1 MEQVAKD
8 IGVQSPNLEE
18 VKEVMREL
26 DVNNDGKLSFS
37 EFQVLI
43 VDLLELMAGISDSK

>member
-1 MEQVAKD
+1 
-8 IGVQSPNLEE
+8 VQSPNLEE

-37 EFQVLI
+37 EF
-43 VDLLELMAGISDSK
+43 